1 MKETEFKGRMGEGAE
16 GAEGGDEKSGRKL
29 LGTGPRK
36 KVCRFCADTEL
47 SLDYKN
53 TRVMQSFLTEHG
65 RIVPRRISGA
75 CAFHQRRITVALKR
89 ARQLALVGYT
99 DAVH

>member
-1 MKETEFKGRMGEGAE
+1 MKETDFKEGRMGE

-47 SLDYKN
+47 SLDYKS

>member
-1 MKETEFKGRMGEGAE
+1 MKETEGRIEPS
-16 GAEGGDEKSGRKL
+16 EGGDEKSGRKL
-29 LGTGPRK
+29 LGAGSRK
-36 KVCRFCADTEL
+36 KVCRFCADNEL

-53 TRVMQSFLTEHG
+53 TRVMQAFLTEHG

-75 CAFHQRRITVALKR
+75 CAFHQRGITVALKR